1 MEKRSPTTARPFTGT
16 KLKDFQA
23 SEDVSGQGESRQT
36 GELQVLPAHL
46 TPEMI
51 DLVLAVASDRGLVCL
66 QDSKEVE
73 LCNEYKLEYLR
84 NEDLSA
90 RVPVVPPQSV
100 FPIPLL
106 RAIC

>member
-1 MEKRSPTTARPFTGT
+1 MDKYSQTTERPIKG
-16 KLKDFQA
+16 KKSKDFQA
-23 SEDVSGQGESRQT
+23 LEEVSSRRESRQT
-36 GELQVLPAHL
+36 GEPQVLLAHL

-51 DLVLAVASDRGLVCL
+51 DLVVAVSSDRGLVCL
-66 QDSKEVE
+66 QDSKQVE